1 MPVVIR
7 IFQLLAHFPLSWMQ
21 RLGACLGWIV
31 WFVSPRYRRTF
42 LANVKASGIASHLT
56 RPAIAAAGM
65 VVSELPWVWM
75 RSHTQTLNGLVK
87 FDGAEYFESAMR
99 AGSGVIIMSPHIGS
113 WEIGAQAI
121 AEKFGPEFG
130 DMVVLYRPARKPW
143 LESLVANARTRPFLN
158 STPTTMS
165 GVRTLIRTL
174 RAGGY
179 TAILPD
185 QVPPLGQ
192 GVWAPFFGRDVYT
205 MTLLAKLAQQTG
217 AQVIATWC
225 ERLPIGQGFCLHMR
239 PLDLAEFKDTSVSP
253 EQAARVVNRAVEDM
267 VRHAPGQYLW
277 SYDRDKQPR
286 AEGLE
291 Q

>member
-1 MPVVIR
+1 MPTIAR
-7 IFQLLAHFPLSWMQ
+7 LFQLLARVPLSWMQ
-21 RLGACLGWIV
+21 RLGALLGWLV
-31 WFVSPRYRRTF
+31 WFASLRYRRTF
-42 LANVKASGIASHLT
+42 IANVKASGLPFHLA

-87 FDGAEYFESAMR
+87 FDGAEHFEAAMR
-99 AGSGVIIMSPHIGS
+99 AGKGVIIMSPHIGS

-130 DMVVLYRPARKPW
+130 DMVVLFRPARKAW
-143 LESLVANARTRPFLN
+143 LERLVANARTRPFLN
-158 STPTTMS
+158 STPTTLS
-165 GVRTLIRTL
+165 GVRTLMRTL

-185 QVPPLGQ
+185 QVPPMGQ

-217 AQVIATWC
+217 AQVIQTWC
-225 ERLPIGQGFCLHMR
+225 ERLPISQGFCLHMR
-239 PLDLAEFKDTSVSP
+239 PMDVVEFKDATVSA
-253 EQAARVVNRAVEDM
+253 EQAAYVINRGVEDM
-267 VRHAPGQYLW
+267 VRNAPGQYLW
-277 SYDRDKQPR
+277 AYDRDKQPR
-286 AEGLE
+286 TESPA
-291 Q
+291 